1 MKGNTKKIAV
11 TALVAAAYAVLT
23 ISLGFMSYSSI
34 QFRVAEIM
42 ILLAFVDKDYIPGL
56 TLGCFFANLLGM
68 YGLPDIIFG
77 TLATFISACMVY
89 QTGKIMGK
97 GTFSLFIASLWP
109 AIANALIVG
118 WMLNK
123 FAGLPLLLSM
133 AQVGFGEF
141 VVITIAGIPLFKA
154 IEGKY
159 SSLVKNAFN

>member
-1 MKGNTKKIAV
+1 MKGKTKKIAV
-11 TALVAAAYAVLT
+11 TALIASIYAVLT
-23 ISLGFMSYSSI
+23 ISLGFMSYSNI

-56 TLGCFFANLLGM
+56 TLGCFLANILGV
-68 YGLPDIIFG
+68 YGIPDTIFG

-89 QTGKIMGK
+89 KTGKLLGK
-97 GTFSLFIASLWP
+97 NTGSIVLASLWP
-109 AIANALIVG
+109 AIVNAFIIG

-123 FAGLPLLLSM
+123 FAGLPLFLSM

-154 IEGKY
+154 LEGKY
-159 SSLVKNAFN
+159 GLLVKNAFN